1 MCGDRPT
8 RKRKLNVFNRN
19 NRLVD
24 FFQYIEFPFPCW
36 PTVRIDMSP
45 VPQLKR
51 IQNAI
56 LGTVLELSYRGPDQ
70 RILLF
75 PGRGAGVGTG
85 VGPGPGLGQ
94 EAGVGVRVRC
104 AIAHPAGAI
113 NAKWR
118 CSW

>member
-1 MCGDRPT
+1 MRRSANAETETQCFQ
-8 RKRKLNVFNRN
+8 RKKQSII
-19 NRLVD
+19 

-75 PGRGAGVGTG
+75 PGRGVGVGAE
-85 VGPGPGLGQ
+85 VGPGPGPG
-94 EAGVGVRVRC
+94 EDAGVGVRVKS

-118 CSW
+118 CSL

>member
-1 MCGDRPT
+1 MGAICLCGDRPT
-8 RKRKLNVFNRN
+8 RKRKLNVFKEKANHYF
-19 NRLVD
+19 

-75 PGRGAGVGTG
+75 PGRGAGVG
-85 VGPGPGLGQ
+85 
-94 EAGVGVRVRC
+94 AGVGRGPAGIDVKVRC

-113 NAKWR
+113 NVKWR